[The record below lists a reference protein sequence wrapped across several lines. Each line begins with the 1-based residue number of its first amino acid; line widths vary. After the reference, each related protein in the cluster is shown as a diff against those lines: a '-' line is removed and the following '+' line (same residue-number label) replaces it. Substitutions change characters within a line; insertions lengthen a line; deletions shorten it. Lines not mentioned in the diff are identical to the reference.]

1 MMALHLETPL
11 PEGKQAV
18 LIIMDRVA
26 RLTNLQYFVVGATA
40 RDILMYHLH
49 GLPLNRASPDIDFA
63 MAIESWSAFEAL
75 RAALL
80 HEPTFQQ
87 DAKILHRLHYLPAVG
102 EGFPVDLVPFGG
114 VEIFPAQVAWPP
126 DMAIVMN
133 VAGYAE
139 ALDSAVTVHVA
150 DHCEIRVA
158 SIPGLVMTKLIA
170 WLDRG
175 QSNPKDAVDFRYVL
189 ANYAAAGNVDRLY
202 GEELP
207 LLAACDYE
215 FERAGPRLLGLDV
228 ASIASAESKQQ
239 IAGILAASELRN
251 RLVAHMLRG
260 ESHRDDAAVGE
271 IEMQLA
277 EFRIGLREWPGP

>member
-1 MMALHLETPL
+1 MTAIHLKTPL
-11 PEGKQAV
+11 PEGKRAV

-49 GLPLNRASPDIDFA
+49 GFPLNRASPDIDFA
-63 MAIESWSAFEAL
+63 MAIGSWPAFEAL

-80 HEPTFQQ
+80 QEPTFRP
-87 DAKILHRLHYLPAVG
+87 DAKILHRLHYSPAVG
-102 EGFPVDLVPFGG
+102 DGFPVDLVPFGG
-114 VEIFPAQVAWPP
+114 IETFPSQVAWPP

-139 ALDSAVTVHVA
+139 ALDSAVTIHIA
-150 DHCEIRVA
+150 DHCEIPVA

-175 QSNPKDAVDFRYVL
+175 QSNPKDAVDFRFL
-189 ANYAAAGNVDRLY
+189 LENYAAAGNVDRLY

-207 LLAACDYE
+207 LLAACDYV
-215 FERAGPRLLGLDV
+215 FERAGSRLLGLDIASV
-228 ASIASAESKQQ
+228 ASAQSKQQ
-239 IAGILAASELRN
+239 IVHILADPQLHG
-251 RLVAHMLRG
+251 RLVMHMLRG
-260 ESHRDDAAVGE
+260 ESRPGDPVGAVE
-271 IEMQLA
+271 NLLA
-277 EFRIGLREWPGP
+277 EFRIGLIDWPGP

>member
-1 MMALHLETPL
+1 MTGVHLKRPL

-49 GLPLNRASPDIDFA
+49 GFPLNRASPDIDFA
-63 MAIESWSAFEAL
+63 MAVESWQAFEAL
-75 RAALL
+75 RSALL
-80 HEPTFQQ
+80 QEPAFRR
-87 DAKILHRLHYLPAVG
+87 DAKIAHRLHYAPAVG

-114 VEIFPAQVAWPP
+114 VEVSPSQVAWPP
-126 DMAIVMN
+126 DMAILMN

-139 ALDSAVTVHVA
+139 ALDSAVTVRIA
-150 DHCEIRVA
+150 DHWEIPVA

-175 QSNPKDAVDFRYVL
+175 QSNPKDAVDFRYL
-189 ANYAAAGNVDRLY
+189 LENYAAAGNVDRLY

-207 LLAACDYE
+207 LLAACDYV
-215 FERAGPRLLGLDV
+215 FEHAGPRLLGMDI
-228 ASIASAESKQQ
+228 ASIASAKSKQQ
-239 IAGILAASELRN
+239 IVRILADPELHN
-251 RLVAHMLRG
+251 RLVRHMLRG
-260 ESHRDDAAVGE
+260 KSHSGDAAG
-271 IEMQLA
+271 IEKQLS
-277 EFRIGLREWPGP
+277 EFRIGLIDWPRP

>member
-1 MMALHLETPL
+1 MTPVHLKTPL
-11 PEGKQAV
+11 PEGKQV
-18 LIIMDRVA
+18 LLTVMDRVA
-26 RLTNLQYFVVGATA
+26 RLTNLRYFVVGATA

-49 GLPLNRASPDIDFA
+49 GFPLNRASPDIDFA
-63 MAIESWSAFEAL
+63 MAIENWTVFEAL
-75 RAALL
+75 RSVLL
-80 HEPTFQQ
+80 QEPGFRP
-87 DAKILHRLHYLPAVG
+87 DAKVLHRLHYSPAAG

-114 VEIFPAQVAWPP
+114 VEISPAQVAWPP

-139 ALDSAVTVHVA
+139 ALNSAVTVCIA
-150 DHCEIRVA
+150 DDCEIPVA

-175 QSNPKDAVDFRYVL
+175 QSNPKDAVDFRYL
-189 ANYAAAGNVDRLY
+189 LENYAAAGNVDRLY

-215 FERAGPRLLGLDV
+215 FERAGPRLLGLDI
-228 ASIASAESKQQ
+228 ASIASAESRQQ
-239 IAGILAASELRN
+239 IVGIVAASELHD

-260 ESHRDDAAVGE
+260 GSHRGDAVGE
-271 IEMQLA
+271 IESQLA
-277 EFRIGLREWPGP
+277 EFRIGLMEWPGP

>member
-1 MMALHLETPL
+1 MTAIELMTPL

-18 LIIMDRVA
+18 LIVMDRMA

-49 GLPLNRASPDIDFA
+49 GFPLKRASPDIDFA
-63 MAIESWSAFEAL
+63 MAIESWPAFEAL
-75 RAALL
+75 KAALL
-80 HEPTFQQ
+80 QEPAFRA
-87 DAKILHRLHYLPAVG
+87 DAKILHRIHYSPTVG

-114 VEIFPAQVAWPP
+114 VEISPTQVAWPP
-126 DMAIVMN
+126 DMATVMN

-139 ALDSAVTVHVA
+139 ALDSAVMVRIA
-150 DHCEIRVA
+150 DHCQIPVA
-158 SIPGLVMTKLIA
+158 SIAGLVMTKLIA

-175 QSNPKDAVDFRYVL
+175 QSNPKDAVDFRYL
-189 ANYAAAGNVDRLY
+189 LQNYAAAGNVDRLY

-215 FERAGPRLLGLDV
+215 FERAGPRLLGLDI
-228 ASIASAESKQQ
+228 ASIASDESRQQ
-239 IAGILAASELRN
+239 IAGILTAPGLRN

-260 ESHRDDAAVGE
+260 ESHSGSAVGMVE
-271 IEMQLA
+271 SQLA
-277 EFRIGLREWPGP
+277 EFRTGLMEWPGP

>member
-1 MMALHLETPL
+1 MTPIHLKTPL
-11 PEGKQAV
+11 PEGKQALLV
-18 LIIMDRVA
+18 IMDRVA
-26 RLTNLQYFVVGATA
+26 RLTNLRYFVVGATA

-49 GLPLNRASPDIDFA
+49 GFPLNRASPDLDFA
-63 MAIESWSAFEAL
+63 MAIESWPAFEAL

-80 HEPTFQQ
+80 QEPTLRP
-87 DAKILHRLHYLPAVG
+87 DAKILHRLHYSPAIG
-102 EGFPVDLVPFGG
+102 DGFPVDLVPFGG
-114 VEIFPAQVAWPP
+114 VEISPAQVAWPP

-139 ALDSAVTVHVA
+139 ALDSAVTVCIA
-150 DHCEIRVA
+150 DHCEVPVA

-175 QSNPKDAVDFRYVL
+175 RANPKDAVDFRFL
-189 ANYAAAGNVDRLY
+189 LENYAAAGNVDRLY

-239 IAGILAASELRN
+239 IVGILAASELRT

-260 ESHRDDAAVGE
+260 ESHGDDAVRE
-271 IEMQLA
+271 IENQLA
-277 EFRIGLREWPGP
+277 EFRIGLMEWPGS

>member
-1 MMALHLETPL
+1 MTAIQLKTPL
-11 PEGKQAV
+11 PEGKRSV

-49 GLPLNRASPDIDFA
+49 GFPLNRASPDIDFA
-63 MAIESWSAFEAL
+63 MAIESWPAFDAL

-80 HEPTFQQ
+80 QEPTFRP
-87 DAKILHRLHYLPAVG
+87 DAKILHRLHYSPAVG
-102 EGFPVDLVPFGG
+102 DGFPVDLVPFGG
-114 VEIFPAQVAWPP
+114 VEISPSQVAWPP

-139 ALDSAVTVHVA
+139 ALDSAVTVHIA
-150 DHCEIRVA
+150 DHCEIPVA

-175 QSNPKDAVDFRYVL
+175 QSNPKDAVDFRYL
-189 ANYAAAGNVDRLY
+189 LENYAAAGNVDRLY

-207 LLAACDYE
+207 LLAACDYV
-215 FERAGPRLLGLDV
+215 FERAGPRLLGLD
-228 ASIASAESKQQ
+228 IASVAAAESKQQ
-239 IAGILAASELRN
+239 IICILADPELHG
-251 RLVAHMLRG
+251 RLVMHMLRG
-260 ESHRDDAAVGE
+260 ESRSGDPVGE
-271 IEMQLA
+271 IENLLA
-277 EFRIGLREWPGP
+277 EFRIGLVDWPGP